1 MDIKNYPFLSPEEY
15 SEACHHLDRL
25 YRVAQLGPL
34 RGRWRLR
41 LCTALDSPLAVDGQY
56 TTYIQIIR
64 PLVSHREVELNF
76 GRLSISNHPNDEQYY
91 IGDGEMLDAEK
102 LDEATILKRTASSA
116 PQVTYEIHFH
126 PTYSLPCL
134 WFSLQGLPPDEPA
147 FNIDTVFRHLVPDQ
161 YKAGLQAA
169 REIRDI
175 GGISADVGGLAAF
188 TAASYQRS

>member
-1 MDIKNYPFLSPEEY
+1 MSMIPFASLTILALNIAKMDIKNYPFLSPEEY

-76 GRLSISNHPNDEQYY
+76 GRLSISNHPNDEQHFM
-91 IGDGEMLDAEK
+91 GDGEMLDAEK
-102 LDEATILKRTASSA
+102 LDEVRPLQYTIECSSF
-116 PQVTYEIHFH
+116 PILTSPRLRF
-126 PTYSLPCL
+126 
-134 WFSLQGLPPDEPA
+134 
-147 FNIDTVFRHLVPDQ
+147 
-161 YKAGLQAA
+161 
-169 REIRDI
+169 
-175 GGISADVGGLAAF
+175 
-188 TAASYQRS
+188 